1 MVINDKISY
10 EKTNTIWNRQAATYR
25 PYYQVKLIKM
35 NIQQVKKYYILIKV
49 KKTQK
54 AQLIYSPFRNVLEK
68 SERTKIKTN
77 RGYSE

>member
-10 EKTNTIWNRQAATYR
+10 EKTNTMWNRQAATYR
-25 PYYQVKLIKM
+25 PYCQVKLIKM

-54 AQLIYSPFRNVLEK
+54 AQLIYSPLRNVLEK
-68 SERTKIKTN
+68 KWKDKN
-77 RGYSE
+77 KNK